1 MNFNCFD
8 NNEKWSGN
16 IERIENR
23 TDYYEINIVSRSSI
37 FALLG
42 TTSRGNF
49 ACFPDF
55 NVGCHLVNLKD
66 NFWNKEKLIEV
77 LGRADGISVS
87 SALEYLS
94 TKNLLL
100 K

>member
-1 MNFNCFD
+1 MNFNCYD
-8 NNEKWSGN
+8 NKEKWSGK

-23 TDYYEINIVSRSSI
+23 TNYYEIKIVSRSSI
-37 FALLG
+37 FILLG
-42 TTSRGNF
+42 KTSRGNF

-55 NVGCHLVNLKD
+55 NVGCHLVDLKD
-66 NFWNKEKLIEV
+66 KFWNKEKLIEV
-77 LGRADGISVS
+77 LGRADGISVA

-94 TKNLLL
+94 AKNLLL